1 VGQDLEI
8 RAHPPDQ
15 IADHDPVE
23 HAERMVGD
31 DHHGSDGRDRA
42 QARLIVVDLQLE
54 LAYGGIPKGL
64 AQPRLLLVC
73 EIHALQARLAGQPLD
88 GPDRDPAQRRII
100 GAGIAEQQPFAHPPF
115 RSCEIGRGT
124 YGWTVTVR

>member
-1 VGQDLEI
+1 VGQNLEI

-23 HAERMVGD
+23 HAEGVVGD
-31 DHHGSDGRDRA
+31 DHHRSDGRDRA
-42 QARLIVVDLQLE
+42 QARLVVVDLQLE
-54 LAYGGIPKGL
+54 LAYGGVPERL
-64 AQPRLLLVC
+64 AHPRLPLVC
-73 EIHALQARLAGQPLD
+73 EIHALETRLAGQPLD
-88 GPDRDPAQRRII
+88 GSDRDPAQRRII
-100 GAGIAEQQPFAHPPF
+100 GARIAEQQAIGHPPL